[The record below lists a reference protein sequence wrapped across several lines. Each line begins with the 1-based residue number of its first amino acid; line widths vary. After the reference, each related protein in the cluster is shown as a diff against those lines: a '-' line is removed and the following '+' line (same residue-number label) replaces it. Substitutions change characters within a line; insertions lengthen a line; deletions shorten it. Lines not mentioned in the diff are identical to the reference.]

1 MTLLIYYYIQ
11 LGYPATGF
19 FKNSCYENWK
29 FSSQKG
35 LAFRCLYFNILAY
48 FRQILLQHSGG
59 CVWPLDYISHKRT
72 RNCISFLHGNF
83 RCETKLWN
91 KNFLLLK
98 LNLDL
103 HTQYLALLNR
113 TFNKIYLSCLE
124 FARQS
129 SMVDIWKCSKKA
141 SELKATTSCLL
152 WFKITKLRKCRQ
164 YLGQKLYQKRYKHVY
179 VQRVSLV
186 SV

>member
-1 MTLLIYYYIQ
+1 MTLLIYYYIP
-11 LGYPATGF
+11 LGYPATDF
-19 FKNSCYENWK
+19 LKNSCYENWG
-29 FSSQKG
+29 FSSKMG
-35 LAFRCLYFNILAY
+35 LVFRCMYFNIL
-48 FRQILLQHSGG
+48 
-59 CVWPLDYISHKRT
+59 DYIMATGLHWKW
-72 RNCISFLHGNF
+72 NCISFLHGNF
-83 RCETKLWN
+83 RYETKLWN

-103 HTQYLALLNR
+103 HTQYLAMLNG
-113 TFNKIYLSCLE
+113 TFNKIYWSCLE

-129 SMVDIWKCSKKA
+129 SIVDIWKCPKKA
-141 SELKATTSCLL
+141 SELKATTFCLL

-164 YLGQKLYQKRYKHVY
+164 YLGQKRYQKLNKHVY

>member
-1 MTLLIYYYIQ
+1 MVAAYGHWITFLIRE
-11 LGYPATGF
+11 PET
-19 FKNSCYENWK
+19 
-29 FSSQKG
+29 
-35 LAFRCLYFNILAY
+35 AFHFYME
-48 FRQILLQHSGG
+48 
-59 CVWPLDYISHKRT
+59 ISAVKP
-72 RNCISFLHGNF
+72 
-83 RCETKLWN
+83 KLWN

-103 HTQYLALLNR
+103 HTQYLAMLNR

-124 FARQS
+124 FAHQS
-129 SMVDIWKCSKKA
+129 SMVDIWKCPKKA

-152 WFKITKLRKCRQ
+152 RFKITKLRKCRQ